1 MPIAVRRRRA
11 SWSVV
16 AEVWTITWQP
26 GIIFGGYLVG
36 CQHIGKYLT
45 LQVRMTYMS

>member
-1 MPIAVRRRRA
+1 MAVRRRRA

-16 AEVWTITWQP
+16 AEVWTMTWQP

-36 CQHIGKYLT
+36 RQHTWNSHTGRKSVKT
-45 LQVRMTYMS
+45 K